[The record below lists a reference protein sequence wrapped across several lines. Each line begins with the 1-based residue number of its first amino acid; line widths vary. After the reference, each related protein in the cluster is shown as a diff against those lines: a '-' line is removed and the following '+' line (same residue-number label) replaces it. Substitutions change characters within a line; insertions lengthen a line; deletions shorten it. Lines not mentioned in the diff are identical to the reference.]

1 MIVTSSAE
9 LNGLVHMKLFDIY
22 KKQYQLFLSITPMS
36 YINAAPLEQENIYK
50 ICNLDSQSGF

>member
-9 LNGLVHMKLFDIY
+9 LNGHVHMKLFDIY

-36 YINAAPLEQENIYK
+36 YINAAP
-50 ICNLDSQSGF
+50 